1 MKALKTFVK
10 PFVAP
15 QRNAIIK
22 IQVKFLSSSEIGTEA
37 RQFEPQ
43 AVIPT
48 GNQANRFF
56 VEKPFHK
63 TIHHHHTRQWLSFML
78 KIPPLLCNS

>member
-10 PFVAP
+10 PFVPP

-48 GNQANRFF
+48 GNLTNRFF

-63 TIHHHHTRQWLSFML
+63 TIHHHHTRQ
-78 KIPPLLCNS
+78 

>member
-15 QRNAIIK
+15 QRNVIIK

-48 GNQANRFF
+48 GNLTNRFF

-63 TIHHHHTRQWLSFML
+63 TIHHHHTRQ
-78 KIPPLLCNS
+78 